1 MSHRIQKYELTQ
13 NDRKYILSTQIEGKN
28 VKIICKEVGMINPP
42 EYIGIFS
49 LDQLRQL
56 SEFFNNI
63 STINEAQELLNQTVE
78 NQKVSVEYL
87 GNIIN
92 IILYFTKESED
103 EDSLAMK
110 IELTNDVIYNK
121 PIIYHSYVD
130 APSKP
135 LKELP
140 TQIISKTTESNI
152 ETVYSPVRRLPDK
165 HTKLPDL
172 ETITNPTKEIFTN
185 TNTNTNT
192 NITST
197 SNETFQN
204 YENYEN
210 YDNIINDNYDKYDNI
225 NININNET
233 ETKINTEEYNTYFND
248 SQFQYQNT
256 DEKPYI
262 TPIIEETTQ
271 PQYTY
276 EQYESYKSY
285 DPNIS
290 SPKREQIQYTM
301 PDSSST
307 AEISYSAA
315 KSKKNPELIKQ
326 EKTVETKTT
335 TTTQQ
340 NPSVDMNL
348 YNQKISQLENE
359 KNRIKQEYEKF
370 VVDSNNLSTELGQ
383 LRAKVHILTEE
394 NKVLRERKSYKP
406 DENQIQEISNLKQE
420 NEKQI
425 REIAQLKQ
433 ENQRLKNELEQN
445 KGIQNTFEQYK
456 KIKEEEVNYLKA
468 QIEELLKNQRKNDEM
483 LINKQKE
490 INNLQ
495 NQNQIQLLRLSE
507 SQTQLQQHQQ
517 QANTLAKKLANQTL
531 TIHNTHTEL
540 VKGEII
546 DSTPELELLTR
557 KICKNYKKVT
567 LDLLYKATV
576 DTDKAAAFHKKCDW
590 ANRTLVLIKTGR
602 GKRFGGYTSCSWKG
616 DSIEKRDENAF
627 VFSLDKMQIYD
638 IIPGEDAIGCYP
650 NFGPVFLGCQ
660 IRIYDDF
667 FTNGGT
673 TFERGCNYDTQEDYE
688 LTGGLKQ
695 FDVKEIE
702 VYSVELQ

>member
-13 NDRKYILSTQIEGKN
+13 NDRKYILSTQIEGEN
-28 VKIICKEVGMINPP
+28 VKIMCKEVGMTNPP

-92 IILYFTKESED
+92 IILYFTKESEE

-110 IELTNDVIYNK
+110 IELINDVIYNK
-121 PIIYHSYVD
+121 PIIFHSYVD
-130 APSKP
+130 SPSKP

-152 ETVYSPVRRLPDK
+152 GTVYSPVRRLPDK
-165 HTKLPDL
+165 YTKLPDL
-172 ETITNPTKEIFTN
+172 ETITSPTKEIFTN
-185 TNTNTNT
+185 KNTI
-192 NITST
+192 ITST
-197 SNETFQN
+197 SKETYQKP
-204 YENYEN
+204 Y
-210 YDNIINDNYDKYDNI
+210 ITPTI
-225 NININNET
+225 
-233 ETKINTEEYNTYFND
+233 EEPT
-248 SQFQYQNT
+248 QFQYQNT

-262 TPIIEETTQ
+262 TPTIEEPTQ

-276 EQYESYKSY
+276 EQYESY
-285 DPNIS
+285 DQIIS

-307 AEISYSAA
+307 AEITYSAV

-326 EKTVETKTT
+326 EKIVETKTT

-348 YNQKISQLENE
+348 YNQKISQLESE
-359 KNRIKQEYEKF
+359 KNRIKQEYEK
-370 VVDSNNLSTELGQ
+370 VLLDSNNLSTELGQ

-394 NKVLRERKSYKP
+394 NKALREQKNYKP
-406 DENQIQEISNLKQE
+406 DENQIHEISLLKQE

-425 REIAQLKQ
+425 SEIAQLKQ

-468 QIEELLKNQRKNDEM
+468 QIEELLKNQKKTDEI

-495 NQNQIQLLRLSE
+495 NQN
-507 SQTQLQQHQQ
+507 
-517 QANTLAKKLANQTL
+517 
-531 TIHNTHTEL
+531 
-540 VKGEII
+540 
-546 DSTPELELLTR
+546 
-557 KICKNYKKVT
+557 
-567 LDLLYKATV
+567 
-576 DTDKAAAFHKKCDW
+576 
-590 ANRTLVLIKTGR
+590 
-602 GKRFGGYTSCSWKG
+602 
-616 DSIEKRDENAF
+616 
-627 VFSLDKMQIYD
+627 
-638 IIPGEDAIGCYP
+638 
-650 NFGPVFLGCQ
+650 
-660 IRIYDDF
+660 
-667 FTNGGT
+667 
-673 TFERGCNYDTQEDYE
+673 
-688 LTGGLKQ
+688 
-695 FDVKEIE
+695 
-702 VYSVELQ
+702 